1 MMDWIANNIFP
12 VITLIC
18 STFCFVWIVS
28 KHYFQLD
35 NRIKN
40 VETEITRLNDK
51 LNKDLIDLKSVVEE
65 LRNDLKE
72 LTKVI
77 LKK

>member
-1 MMDWIANNIFP
+1 MEWVAHNIFP
-12 VITLIC
+12 VITLVC

-35 NRIKN
+35 NRINN
-40 VETEITRLNDK
+40 VEVDIKRLNDK
-51 LNKDLIDLKSVVEE
+51 LDKDLVDLKSVVEE
-65 LRNDLKE
+65 LRTDLKE

-77 LKK
+77 LQK